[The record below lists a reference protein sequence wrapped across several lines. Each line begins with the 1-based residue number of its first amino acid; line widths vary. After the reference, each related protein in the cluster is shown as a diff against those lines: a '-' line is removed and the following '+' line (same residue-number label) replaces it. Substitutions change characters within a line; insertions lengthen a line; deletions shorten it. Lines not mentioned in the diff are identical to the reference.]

1 MRISDWSSDVCS
13 SDLLGNAKLRPLM
26 ADTVDVSFEK
36 YFGQGAYVSLGGF
49 YKYLENYIYRQSDAF
64 DFTGFEIPDGGTV
77 ATYQGLANQ
86 WRNGNGGRVYG
97 AEAALSLPFA
107 TFTQALDGFGVLA
120 SGSFTKSR
128 VREGS
133 AAPIAMPGLSRWVVN
148 GTAYF
153 EKAGFQAR
161 ISGRYRSKFLA
172 EVSGLSLKRDLVTA
186 KSEMVVDAQVG
197 YTFQSGALEG
207 LGILLQA
214 SNLTNEPFVTYYN
227 NDPRQI
233 RDYQNYGRNFMAGV
247 TYKF

>member
-107 TFTQALDGFGVLA
+107 TFTQALDGR
-120 SGSFTKSR
+120 SEERR
-128 VREGS
+128 VGKECVSTCR
-133 AAPIAMPGLSRWVVN
+133 SRWSPSHYKTTTTHN
-148 GTAYF
+148 H
-153 EKAGFQAR
+153 
-161 ISGRYRSKFLA
+161 SRYK
-172 EVSGLSLKRDLVTA
+172 
-186 KSEMVVDAQVG
+186 
-197 YTFQSGALEG
+197 
-207 LGILLQA
+207 
-214 SNLTNEPFVTYYN
+214 TNN
-227 NDPRQI
+227 Q
-233 RDYQNYGRNFMAGV
+233 
-247 TYKF
+247 